1 MDNRVS
7 AITSVLSSAG
17 SHGQGR
23 NADTLTGPWGYDA
36 LPFNPE
42 TKCGIFLVALTLS
55 ALTWMVYHILNLLG
69 NLTHTLVEKGPNAA
83 VAPLRHF
90 AEDLDLVQ
98 DGKFNG
104 IPVAVATD
112 LVPLSYVSFL
122 PFLCFMRAA
131 FCCTSGHA
139 AYDRQSMPRTGRRI
153 LRRIGLG
160 VRASGQLLAIA
171 RASHAKRNE
180 NEHGDFTSTVLMSF
194 VSLLVL
200 IAYVVI
206 FGEGMILD
214 MPIKDFIV
222 DIVPLLYVTLI
233 PVFCGLRAALTTVL
247 CGRARHALVIGD
259 EEQAM
264 SKQTRRGQRVL
275 RRIHLG
281 VHAIGA
287 IQRSGFS
294 MRVARAEAEALSA

>member
-1 MDNRVS
+1 MHCPS
-7 AITSVLSSAG
+7 TLKPSAG
-17 SHGQGR
+17 FSDRAHS
-23 NADTLTGPWGYDA
+23 P
-36 LPFNPE
+36 
-42 TKCGIFLVALTLS
+42 

-171 RASHAKRNE
+171 SFACEKERERTWRFHVYRADVFRE
-180 NEHGDFTSTVLMSF
+180 PPG
-194 VSLLVL
+194 
-200 IAYVVI
+200 AYR
-206 FGEGMILD
+206 
-214 MPIKDFIV
+214 
-222 DIVPLLYVTLI
+222 
-233 PVFCGLRAALTTVL
+233 LR
-247 CGRARHALVIGD
+247 CNF
-259 EEQAM
+259 
-264 SKQTRRGQRVL
+264 RRG
-275 RRIHLG
+275 HD
-281 VHAIGA
+281 
-287 IQRSGFS
+287 S
-294 MRVARAEAEALSA
+294 